1 MQRNFGISRGV
12 GTAGRSSNELRMQKL
27 AHNCRFPCSPIFRVS
42 WHGRKGRGK
51 LVETFES
58 FPDSCSQ
65 RQRFLGEILINHPGN
80 WSLSYRVINSGK
92 TRGKGRR
99 SKMTIDRRKRFRGR
113 WVLENRCYKH
123 EGGTLLNWHVNT
135 STKGLSFPVR
145 EVVLHHP
152 LGEREGADEEGKL
165 QRRNVEAGRTPFVL
179 PEIFPCVLIA
189 GKESSRPSDDADDA
203 TTTRERCSVVY
214 CKSKERTVVPMN
226 GTPDTRN
233 DRSRQTDEITAERS
247 IIECLPNDDK
257 TGKKKGTRQ
266 GKNFVQPKGTPSFPA
281 FSLFYRPV
289 HLHRLRCTFAR
300 LSVSN
305 FRFL

>member
-1 MQRNFGISRGV
+1 M
-12 GTAGRSSNELRMQKL
+12 
-27 AHNCRFPCSPIFRVS
+27 
-42 WHGRKGRGK
+42 
-51 LVETFES
+51 
-58 FPDSCSQ
+58 
-65 RQRFLGEILINHPGN
+65 
-80 WSLSYRVINSGK
+80 
-92 TRGKGRR
+92 
-99 SKMTIDRRKRFRGR
+99 
-113 WVLENRCYKH
+113 LENRCYKH

-233 DRSRQTDEITAERS
+233 D
-247 IIECLPNDDK
+247 LDK
-257 TGKKKGTRQ
+257 RMKL
-266 GKNFVQPKGTPSFPA
+266 QPSD
-281 FSLFYRPV
+281 L
-289 HLHRLRCTFAR
+289 
-300 LSVSN
+300 
-305 FRFL
+305 